1 MIKSKHRYNSVK
13 DSIESDRNSGF
24 KNTAYAVAEL
34 IDNSIQAGLRAKHK
48 VSTVDLIVVSEK
60 ISVGG
65 KNLDRISNII
75 VSDKAEGMNEDTLGM
90 ALSKGKSKNKSEKG
104 FGKMGRYGFG
114 LYMSSISQC
123 KKTEV
128 FTWQK
133 DVMLKSWLDIDEIIE
148 SDDDSTEYVPV
159 QKIEK
164 LPEDLNNLISY
175 KKNSVGTIVRW
186 SKLDNSNW
194 KTGKGLFKNL
204 ENEIGRMYRY
214 FINDGT
220 VKISYK
226 HYKKIGNKFNLE
238 EENEVRANDP
248 LYLMTNTTCPEPW
261 NKKAGF
267 VEAEPEIITFNINGE
282 KKEIKLKFAIS
293 KEAFRGIEESN
304 GSKPH
309 GKHAANNVGVSI
321 IRSGRE
327 LELSGSWDNPSDP
340 RERWVGAEIHF
351 EGEKEIDNLLRVTNN
366 KQYARALHYIEVKK
380 KADDLEMTIPA
391 YLTFLQETDF
401 EKYLSTDISQKIKK
415 RINTLT
421 NTIREWRKQNGK
433 DKPVSG
439 SAEDITSKAR
449 ENRTKKTEA
458 DKENE
463 LVDKK
468 KKLEIMVERL
478 TAGGMENDE
487 AVVFAKMNIERNITT
502 MFTSE
507 SIHSSPTFF
516 DIRIIEGQYQ
526 IIINKEHPAYL
537 DFFNLIEKESD
548 NKSVDEPSSD
558 RAIKLMLSSWASLE
572 DEASSNEAEYANH
585 LKDIRLRWGQ
595 IFRDL
600 LTKKN

>member
-1 MIKSKHRYNSVK
+1 MEQVTRRLLN
-13 DSIESDRNSGF
+13 
-24 KNTAYAVAEL
+24 
-34 IDNSIQAGLRAKHK
+34 
-48 VSTVDLIVVSEK
+48 
-60 ISVGG
+60 
-65 KNLDRISNII
+65 
-75 VSDKAEGMNEDTLGM
+75 KA
-90 ALSKGKSKNKSEKG
+90 
-104 FGKMGRYGFG
+104 
-114 LYMSSISQC
+114 Q
-123 KKTEV
+123 
-128 FTWQK
+128 
-133 DVMLKSWLDIDEIIE
+133 
-148 SDDDSTEYVPV
+148 
-159 QKIEK
+159 
-164 LPEDLNNLISY
+164 
-175 KKNSVGTIVRW
+175 
-186 SKLDNSNW
+186 
-194 KTGKGLFKNL
+194 
-204 ENEIGRMYRY
+204 
-214 FINDGT
+214 
-220 VKISYK
+220 
-226 HYKKIGNKFNLE
+226 
-238 EENEVRANDP
+238 
-248 LYLMTNTTCPEPW
+248 
-261 NKKAGF
+261 
-267 VEAEPEIITFNINGE
+267 
-282 KKEIKLKFAIS
+282 
-293 KEAFRGIEESN
+293 
-304 GSKPH
+304 
-309 GKHAANNVGVSI
+309 
-321 IRSGRE
+321 
-327 LELSGSWDNPSDP
+327 
-340 RERWVGAEIHF
+340 
-351 EGEKEIDNLLRVTNN
+351 
-366 KQYARALHYIEVKK
+366 
-380 KADDLEMTIPA
+380 
-391 YLTFLQETDF
+391 
-401 EKYLSTDISQKIKK
+401 K

-478 TAGGMENDE
+478 TAGGMENNE
-487 AVVFAKMNIERNITT
+487 AVAFATMNIERNITT